1 FRKFDSHTIELNN
14 FELTRS
20 VKDFYTGFIEF
31 FLPKDSFQINISF
44 NDLTI
49 NKRFYYDS
57 KKINLLDDKVDTN
70 SWLLVNSNYKRNN
83 YQFIVDIFGD
93 AIPHSSNNY
102 DLLLS
107 SNNQIYDLQKITI
120 NDKDSLISELSFE
133 IIKSAN
139 LNFSSEKSQIK
150 LDIKNQI
157 HKQSEDKIPKIEKDY
172 LIIKNI
178 NQKLYEG
185 DYSIKLLDSKDK
197 LLNEIPI
204 KVKWFYKPKSL
215 EDINFALE
223 MIELIAVDENLK
235 SNFVSEIE
243 KKKKLFNY
251 WKSKDPT
258 PLTSF
263 NELMNEFYSRVDYA
277 VDEFMSISQ
286 RNGAKTDRGKI
297 YIMHGK
303 PDKVERVTNTDGK
316 VIEQWFYYNPQRVFQ
331 FIDSRGDGNFKS
343 MK

>member
-1 FRKFDSHTIELNN
+1 
-14 FELTRS
+14 
-20 VKDFYTGFIEF
+20 
-31 FLPKDSFQINISF
+31 
-44 NDLTI
+44 
-49 NKRFYYDS
+49 
-57 KKINLLDDKVDTN
+57 
-70 SWLLVNSNYKRNN
+70 
-83 YQFIVDIFGD
+83 
-93 AIPHSSNNY
+93 
-102 DLLLS
+102 
-107 SNNQIYDLQKITI
+107 
-120 NDKDSLISELSFE
+120 
-133 IIKSAN
+133 
-139 LNFSSEKSQIK
+139 
-150 LDIKNQI
+150 KNQI